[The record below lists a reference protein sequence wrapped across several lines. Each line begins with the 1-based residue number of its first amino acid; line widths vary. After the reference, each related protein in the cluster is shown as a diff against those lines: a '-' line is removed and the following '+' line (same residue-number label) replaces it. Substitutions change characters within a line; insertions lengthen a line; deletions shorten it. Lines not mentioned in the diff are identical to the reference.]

1 MTLRLMLSR
10 AAVAALCILSAEEAR
25 AFVTAPTGA
34 PFHARLRG
42 ASAHRRQGSVACGMQ
57 LGDNDA
63 GNTPPLPSPDVIM
76 GNVFEGKLG
85 ARGELY
91 VGLQFALVFMVIIAP
106 AFEDA
111 FFAVGLF
118 AGLGVSAAGLTLGYA
133 GVRQLGDSLSPWPK
147 PVDANQVRVRFQAV
161 PIYTFVK
168 YVHLGDPGRPL
179 GDLWDRFIFVSED
192 RDQVVRS
199 NTRAAARPC
208 AHTAADTNASNQL
221 QTTGAFSLCRH
232 PIYGG
237 LLITCVGLS
246 LVTASFP
253 RLLFS
258 AALLVVMDA
267 KAEAEEKFLK
277 DRHGE
282 AYSTYCASVP
292 RFLPRDLT
300 QGAAVA
306 QALFRRN

>member
-1 MTLRLMLSR
+1 M
-10 AAVAALCILSAEEAR
+10 
-25 AFVTAPTGA
+25 
-34 PFHARLRG
+34 
-42 ASAHRRQGSVACGMQ
+42 
-57 LGDNDA
+57 GDRWE
-63 GNTPPLPSPDVIM
+63 TS
-76 GNVFEGKLG
+76 
-85 ARGELY
+85 
-91 VGLQFALVFMVIIAP
+91 
-106 AFEDA
+106 
-111 FFAVGLF
+111 
-118 AGLGVSAAGLTLGYA
+118 
-133 GVRQLGDSLSPWPK
+133 
-147 PVDANQVRVRFQAV
+147 
-161 PIYTFVK
+161 
-168 YVHLGDPGRPL
+168 GRPL
-179 GDLWDRFIFVSED
+179 GDLWDKFIFVSED

-277 DRHGE
+277 DKHGE

>member
-1 MTLRLMLSR
+1 MAIGPLLSR

-57 LGDNDA
+57 LGENDA
-63 GNTPPLPSPDVIM
+63 GTTPPLPSPDVIM

-133 GVRQLGDSLSPWPK
+133 GVRQLGDALRLL
-147 PVDANQVRVRFQAV
+147 VGEGVN
-161 PIYTFVK
+161 
-168 YVHLGDPGRPL
+168 LG
-179 GDLWDRFIFVSED
+179 
-192 RDQVVRS
+192 
-199 NTRAAARPC
+199 
-208 AHTAADTNASNQL
+208 L
-221 QTTGAFSLCRH
+221 QTAERGEREVDVLGFDQ
-232 PIYGG
+232 G
-237 LLITCVGLS
+237 
-246 LVTASFP
+246 F
-253 RLLFS
+253 
-258 AALLVVMDA
+258 ALRA
-267 KAEAEEKFLK
+267 
-277 DRHGE
+277 R
-282 AYSTYCASVP
+282 
-292 RFLPRDLT
+292 
-300 QGAAVA
+300 
-306 QALFRRN
+306 